1 MTQAPDSDYLALMR
15 ACADAA
21 GVEPE
26 KFLLPSDHTQ
36 RFGDID
42 LHWLDW
48 GNADARPVVLL
59 HGGSLTA
66 HTWDMAVLQ
75 LRHKYHFI
83 ALDQRGHGDSGWT
96 AETQLALDPGEL
108 MLADTKA
115 FIDFLGFEELTL
127 VGMSMGG
134 INTIRYASRYGADLR
149 AVGIVDVAPVSMQEG
164 QQEMADYREAT
175 DILERFDD
183 FVERSRKFMPHRA
196 EAHLRYSLFH
206 SLKQTP
212 QGSYTWKRDNRP
224 RPASTLSKAED
235 TAQNERRQA
244 QLWEDVR
251 GIKQPTLLFRGADSK
266 ILSPQIAAQMISA
279 LPSGQLVTIPRAT
292 HNVHSDN
299 PVDFA
304 KALDEFLINN

>member
-1 MTQAPDSDYLALMR
+1 MQDYLSIMR
-15 ACADAA
+15 ACAEAA
-21 GVEPE
+21 GVRPTD
-26 KFLLPSDHTQ
+26 LVLPTDHTR

-48 GNADARPVVLL
+48 GNPDAPHVLLL

-66 HTWDMAVLQ
+66 HTWDMAVLG

-96 AETQLALDPGEL
+96 AEADMALDSGDL

-115 FIDFLGFEELTL
+115 FIDHLALPNLTL

-134 INTIRYASRYGADLR
+134 INTIRYAARHGEDLR
-149 AVGIVDVAPVSMQEG
+149 AVGIVDVAPISMQEG
-164 QQEMADYREAT
+164 MREMADYREAT
-175 DILERFDD
+175 DVLDD
-183 FVERSRKFMPHRA
+183 FEDFVDRSKTFMPHRA

-206 SLKQTP
+206 SLKQTDE
-212 QGSYTWKRDNRP
+212 GRYTWKRDMRP
-224 RPASTLSKAED
+224 RPGPALTKAE
-235 TAQNERRQA
+235 AARANETRQA
-244 QLWEDVR
+244 RLWEDVR
-251 GIKQPTLLFRGADSK
+251 SIQHPTLLFRGAESK
-266 ILSPQIAAQMISA
+266 ILSPEIADRMIEA
-279 LPSGQLVTIPRAT
+279 LPHGRLVTIPRAT

-304 KALDEFLINN
+304 TALDEFLTNN